1 MVMLNKKTQKLFAFA
16 ILFFIS
22 ILFTNCGVWTDFTTY
37 FNTYY
42 NARTL
47 FDQTEEA
54 ILKQNKDP
62 FIFREDE
69 QRNIPGFNAGA
80 NQQRQTT
87 NFNPTANVGNTR
99 TQAGG
104 TTQFNQDLTK
114 VIEKCSK
121 ILQFEKESS
130 YFDDAL
136 FMTGKAFY
144 YQGEYAR
151 AQRKFLELAA
161 IPESDYA
168 LENKLWLAKTYLQLR
183 SFDEGLK
190 LIEEVK
196 AEAQKEDEPELFSS
210 ASITKIGFYVYREEY
225 TNAINECQSFLKNL
239 DDDEMTALV
248 WFQMGKIYLQ
258 QGDEENALKAFSS
271 VLEYSPTFDVEF
283 ESRLQHAL
291 LLKDLKK
298 LDESEEELNG
308 LLEGGK
314 FKAQTDRIMVEL
326 GEIYYDKGNNEKAV
340 QTFKEIDSTYKNT
353 QASGM
358 ASFMLGKIYERK
370 FGVYDSAYK
379 YYTKT
384 ASSLAPYQTK
394 IDASTNVKN
403 IDKYFTIKK
412 TIDGYEKEFLYL
424 TNPTRYM
431 QDSIDYDLAYKEYM
445 EEVTLKVDSMAAQ
458 AEMNQIVSTNQRNVY
473 KQQVQSLMQQAA
485 LKKIASSRTPYTPT
499 LKDLII
505 QGKVNKPEIPKL
517 KIDTL
522 KIILSKHYYDLG
534 SLFFSELEVPDSAY
548 FYYQKILNDYPN
560 SPSTA
565 ATLFA
570 LGTYYET
577 KNQKEKADSLYQI
590 IYDNY
595 KKDPLFNEAGIK
607 LGLIKKEEKKLTN
620 GISDPAEEEY
630 VEAEKKYYDKKYRE
644 AINGLTKV
652 YLNYPRSTF
661 LPKALYF
668 IGLIY
673 EENLQK
679 YDSAAVYYAILSSKE
694 YASTPYGK
702 AVSAKYMEYKKEQDR
717 IEAEKKKQLEEEN
730 KKLQE
735 QQKLLKPGVEAKDSL
750 TAKQLKSDANQNSK
764 TNEKILPI
772 SKDSTISVEE
782 KRKELFKEKMN
793 AEIQDSSKNL
803 LKKEPAKIDTV
814 NSIEKRRKQ
823 LFREE
828 RESALPDSS
837 KTKPVD
843 IKAGKD
849 SSNTVNTRKDLI
861 KDEMKKE
868 LPDSTKKIQKIE

>member
-1 MVMLNKKTQKLFAFA
+1 MVMPNKKTQKLFAFA

-22 ILFTNCGVWTDFTTY
+22 VLLTSCGVWTDFTTY

-69 QRNIPGFNAGA
+69 QRNIPGYNTGA

-87 NFNPTANVGNTR
+87 NFNPTANIGNTR

-104 TTQFNQDLTK
+104 KTQFNQDLTK

-161 IPESDYA
+161 LPESDYA

-183 SFDEGLK
+183 SFDDGLK

-196 AEAQKEDEPELFSS
+196 TEAQKEDEPELFSS

-248 WFQMGKIYLQ
+248 WYQMGKIYLQ

-271 VLEYSPTFDVEF
+271 VLNYSPTFDVEF

-291 LLKDLKK
+291 LLKDLKR
-298 LDESEEELNG
+298 LDESENELNN

-314 FKAQTDRIMVEL
+314 FKTQTDRIMVEL
-326 GEIYYDKGNNEKAV
+326 GDIYYDKGNSEKAV

-358 ASFMLGKIYERK
+358 ASFMLGKIYERQ
-370 FGVYDSAYK
+370 FGIYDSAYK

-394 IDASTNVKN
+394 IDAASNVKN
-403 IDKYFTIKK
+403 IDKYFTLKK
-412 TIDGYEKEFLYL
+412 TINGYEKGFLYL
-424 TNPTRYM
+424 TNSTRYM

-445 EEVTLKVDSMAAQ
+445 DEVKVKVDSMVAQ
-458 AEMNQIVSTNQRNVY
+458 AEMNQIVSANQKNVY
-473 KQQVQSLMQQAA
+473 QQQVQNLMQQSA
-485 LKKIASSRTPYTPT
+485 LKRIASRRTQYTPT
-499 LKDLII
+499 LKDLIV
-505 QGKVNKPEIPKL
+505 QGKVSKPEIPKL
-517 KIDTL
+517 KADTL
-522 KIILSKHYYDLG
+522 KIILSKNYYDLG
-534 SLFFSELEVPDSAY
+534 NLFFSELEVPDSAY
-548 FYYQKILNDYPN
+548 FYYQKILNDYPA
-560 SPSTA
+560 SPSTPA
-565 ATLFA
+565 VLFA
-570 LGTYYET
+570 LGAYYET

-595 KKDPLFNEAGIK
+595 KKDPLFSEAGIK

-620 GISDPAEEEY
+620 SNSDPAEEEY
-630 VEAEKKYYDKKYRE
+630 IAAEKKYYDKKYRE

-652 YLNYPRSTF
+652 YLNYPRSAF

-673 EENLQK
+673 EENFQK

-702 AVSAKYMEYKKEQDR
+702 AVAAKYMEYKKEKER
-717 IEAEKKKQLEEEN
+717 IEAEKKKQQEEEN
-730 KKLQE
+730 KKLQD
-735 QQKLLKPGVEAKDSL
+735 QQKLLKPIVEAKDSSA
-750 TAKQLKSDANQNSK
+750 AKSGTIDKKENNK
-764 TNEKILPI
+764 TIENTPAK
-772 SKDSTISVEE
+772 KDSTLSVEE
-782 KRKELFKEKMN
+782 RRKELFKEKMN
-793 AEIQDSSKNL
+793 VEKPDTSKKI
-803 LKKEPAKIDTV
+803 LKDESTKKDTIK
-814 NSIEKRRKQ
+814 SIEERRKE
-823 LFREE
+823 LFRDEKIQ
-828 RESALPDSS
+828 ALPDSS
-837 KTKPVD
+837 KNKAAE

-849 SSNTVNTRKDLI
+849 SSNVVNKRKELLNE
-861 KDEMKKE
+861 EMKKE
-868 LPDSTKKIQKIE
+868 SPDSTKKIQKIE